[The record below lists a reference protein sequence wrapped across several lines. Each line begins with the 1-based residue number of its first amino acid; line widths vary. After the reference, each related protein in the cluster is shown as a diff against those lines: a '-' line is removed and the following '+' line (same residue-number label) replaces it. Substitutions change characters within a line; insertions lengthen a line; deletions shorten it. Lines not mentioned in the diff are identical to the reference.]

1 MLLSLSLL
9 LCYVVAF
16 AAATA
21 ACWQIRTFFISSAKY
36 LLPCTQLAHKYA
48 TRTWSSHTLCSY
60 EDWGRISW
68 TLQKWW
74 RSDFEVMRNS
84 KHTGKSALLNLKPRN
99 RNHWYTQRNIPLP
112 IFISFWLSCS
122 FLRRLW
128 RGRGRDASIGVECL
142 PSHPHF
148 HGPCPFPFPCLD
160 TWRPSPLALPFM
172 RAHYAIYRSLN
183 AAHKAN
189 AGLLVLGLLASC
201 WAGTGAGMDRAGER
215 PSCDP
220 HATWTW
226 VEVPIGPGWGSPAI
240 IVLGYHCNQLMEVIT
255 CQALGFRLP
264 L

>member
-1 MLLSLSLL
+1 MPLVLGLRIPCALMRTEGVLAGRYRSDEEVISKW
-9 LCYVVAF
+9 CEIAN
-16 AAATA
+16 
-21 ACWQIRTFFISSAKY
+21 IRVSQHYWIWSHGIGITDIPNETY
-36 LLPCTQLAHKYA
+36 PCPFSFRFDCRAVFCADYDA
-48 TRTWSSHTLCSY
+48 
-60 EDWGRISW
+60 DVDA
-68 TLQKWW
+68 TLQLEW
-74 RSDFEVMRNS
+74 
-84 KHTGKSALLNLKPRN
+84 SAFHL
-99 RNHWYTQRNIPLP
+99 IPN
-112 IFISFWLSCS
+112 
-122 FLRRLW
+122 
-128 RGRGRDASIGVECL
+128 
-142 PSHPHF
+142 F

-172 RAHYAIYRSLN
+172 RAYYAIYRSLN

-201 WAGTGAGMDRAGER
+201 WAGTGAGMDRAEER